1 MQRTVLLIALV
12 VAAVAVPQPVVA
24 QETPD
29 RCDRTEIRSPGSYS
43 GSLTPGDTDAL
54 AFDVPNGEGITVTL
68 SFTGS
73 SSDSELRAFT
83 LNRSVV
89 EAGHQNLDPNEYIGV
104 FNDWANSAR
113 NDSMTVND
121 PAHFHSRDAT
131 IRGLDQELDS
141 SENPEEL
148 GEMGSSADYPVLP
161 YDTGEFFA
169 VDNYN
174 DFTSNPSAEFYS
186 DLYRAQTG
194 DNRFQL
200 YSNSDDPICLQ
211 LQTVGEQPG
220 EWSLTFERGTGS
232 LATETTTQASE
243 SSGEDGSGDVAS
255 ETTGVSAT
263 TAQSNQATESDATA
277 RTTSGL
283 QDSDGD
289 GVVDSEDYAPRDPD
303 VQDKSDLQDE
313 QDIPVPGFGAPMTAL
328 ALVLAGL
335 VALRGR
341 HGRN

>member
-1 MQRTVLLIALV
+1 MKRTALLVALV
-12 VAAVAVPQPVVA
+12 VASVAVPQPAVA
-24 QETPD
+24 QEVPD

-43 GSLTPGDTDAL
+43 GSLTPSDTDAL

-73 SSDSELRAFT
+73 SSDSELRVFS

-89 EAGHQNLDPNEYIGV
+89 QKGHEDREPNEYIGV

-113 NDSMTVND
+113 NDSMTISD
-121 PAHFHSRDAT
+121 PAHFHSQDAT
-131 IRGLDQELDS
+131 IRGLDRELDS
-141 SENPEEL
+141 SEDHEEL

-161 YDTGEFFA
+161 YDTGEMFA

-174 DFTSNPSAEFYS
+174 DFSANPSAEFYS
-186 DLYRAQTG
+186 DLHRAETG
-194 DNRFQL
+194 DNRFHV
-200 YSNSDDPICLQ
+200 YSNTDEPTCLQ

-220 EWSLTFERGTGS
+220 EWSLTIERGTDS
-232 LATETTTQASE
+232 LATEATTAATTQAATG
-243 SSGEDGSGDVAS
+243 SSDTA
-255 ETTGVSAT
+255 TSAT
-263 TAQSNQATESDATA
+263 TAGSDSTAQSNQATESGPSDP
-277 RTTSGL
+277 TTSGL

-303 VQDKSDLQDE
+303 VQEKSDLED
-313 QDIPVPGFGAPMTAL
+313 DSAVPVPGFGAPATLLAVAL
-328 ALVLAGL
+328 AAL

-341 HGRN
+341 N